1 MCAKGSALCAA
12 VFRVG
17 TWCLQA
23 TRAALL
29 GTERRRIVRKAPA
42 GIAFSYRKLRTTRA
56 LHGETEPT
64 PKLAA
69 IWGFTRSAGG
79 YKGSGPSGSR
89 TGDTHMVGGSSCMLF
104 CGGTYVP
111 VCAAAN
117 GHSFMIHSFAQWG
130 KGLHRARRERS
141 PHGRTPP
148 AFSPPGVSLH
158 HTDVHSSTFWST
170 RAHIYIYIYIF
181 QKCAAR
187 VVCVCCV
194 FG

>member
-1 MCAKGSALCAA
+1 MGRRSRHRSWPQYGVLRVLLGGIKAPDRA
-12 VFRVG
+12 VRV
-17 TWCLQA
+17 QA
-23 TRAALL
+23 T
-29 GTERRRIVRKAPA
+29 
-42 GIAFSYRKLRTTRA
+42 
-56 LHGETEPT
+56 PT
-64 PKLAA
+64 WWEVLVAC
-69 IWGFTRSAGG
+69 F
-79 YKGSGPSGSR
+79 
-89 TGDTHMVGGSSCMLF
+89 F

-170 RAHIYIYIYIF
+170 RAHICICF
-181 QKCAAR
+181 KNVLLVLFVFVACSLRASWTAR
-187 VVCVCCV
+187 YDGGC
-194 FG
+194 GKI

>member
-12 VFRVG
+12 VFRVE
-17 TWCLQA
+17 TWCLKA

-42 GIAFSYRKLRTTRA
+42 GIAFSYIELRTTRA

-89 TGDTHMVGGSSCMLF
+89 TGDTHMVGGSSCMHF

-117 GHSFMIHSFAQWG
+117 GHSFMIHSFRTVGQRVAP
-130 KGLHRARRERS
+130 RA
-141 PHGRTPP
+141 T
-148 AFSPPGVSLH
+148 
-158 HTDVHSSTFWST
+158 
-170 RAHIYIYIYIF
+170 
-181 QKCAAR
+181 
-187 VVCVCCV
+187 
-194 FG
+194 